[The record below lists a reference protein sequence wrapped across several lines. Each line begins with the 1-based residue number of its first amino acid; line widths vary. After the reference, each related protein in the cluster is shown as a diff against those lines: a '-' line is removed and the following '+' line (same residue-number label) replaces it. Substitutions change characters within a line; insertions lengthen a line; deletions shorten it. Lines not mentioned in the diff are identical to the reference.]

1 MLKMAV
7 LGDKETSLLFLSMGL
22 EVFICPRPE
31 EGASVLQEAF
41 RKGYG
46 IIFVAESIARECMNV
61 IEGLSEKKVFP
72 IITIIPD
79 SSQRFPQVAEARL
92 RSLIR
97 RAIGMELPD

>member
-22 EVFICPRPE
+22 DVFICPRAE
-31 EGASVLQEAF
+31 EGPTMLQEAF
-41 RKGYG
+41 RKDYG
-46 IIFVAESIARECMNV
+46 IIFVAESIARECMNL
-61 IEGLSEKKVFP
+61 IEGLSERKAFP
-72 IITIIPD
+72 VVTIIPD